1 MKKII
6 LFLFSLIIISGASI
20 AQDKAPKG
28 KVNKDKTAAT
38 TQDDKPVKL
47 KKDGTPDMRHKE
59 NKAKKE
65 EAAPAGPTKK
75 DGTPD
80 KRYKANKDAS
90 AAPKQK

>member
-6 LFLFSLIIISGASI
+6 LFLLSLIIISGTSI
-20 AQDKAPKG
+20 AQDVKAKA
-28 KVNKDKTAAT
+28 KKTDKAAPQQNVAAESST
-38 TQDDKPVKL
+38 RL
-47 KKDGTPDMRHKE
+47 KKDGTPDKRFKE
-59 NKAKKE
+59 NKKE

-90 AAPKQK
+90 NAPKQK